1 VDLSDRI
8 EKRPPITEEQRI
20 GFLELIADGKTRQE
34 AAEAVGSTG
43 TRFRGLIGRD
53 EAFAQQYAE
62 ALESAGNP
70 ENPLNMK
77 IESLERLRML
87 ERMLDE
93 YIMRA
98 LDAERGKSGS
108 SNRALANLL
117 TLLHDTFKPFLEAR
131 TRHIHEG
138 AVGVYA
144 LPQIDTDKWS
154 LEEHNRFV
162 ELRKEM
168 NALLAKARPEGA
180 QGFPELEAAPP
191 DDDDPDGGS
200 AGVREPR
207 IPPVP
212 PGTLGAEADIIE
224 DAQFEEVDAA

>member
-1 VDLSDRI
+1 VKDLSQRI
-8 EKRPPITEEQRI
+8 KDRPPLTEEQREQ
-20 GFLELIADGKTRQE
+20 FLCLIADGKTRQE
-34 AAEAVGSTG
+34 AAQEIGSTG
-43 TRFRGLIGRD
+43 TRLKGLIGRD
-53 EAFAQQYAE
+53 AQFAQAYAN
-62 ALESAGNP
+62 ALETAGNP
-70 ENPLNMK
+70 ENPLSMK

-98 LDAERGKSGS
+98 LDSERGKSGS

-144 LPQIDTDKWS
+144 LPQIDTDRWT
-154 LEEHNRFV
+154 LEQHQRFV
-162 ELRKEM
+162 ALRKEM
-168 NALLAKARPEGA
+168 NELLVIARPDGA

-191 DDDDPDGGS
+191 EGE
-200 AGVREPR
+200 V
-207 IPPVP
+207 V
-212 PGTLGAEADIIE
+212 E
-224 DAQFEEVDAA
+224 DAQFTEVA